1 MFNKLLRS
9 IGIGSAKV
17 DTILSTSTCVPG
29 GTIQGE
35 VRIAGGNAAQD
46 IETIYLSLMT
56 EYEVELDDSTIHLSA
71 DLGRV
76 RLTDRFTVQA
86 GQELVMPFVIPV
98 PLNTPASMGKCVV
111 WVQTGLDIKSA
122 IDPSDRDYLDVR
134 PHPMVDAFLAAA
146 DRLGFRLYKV
156 DAEKAGY
163 RHAGNGLPF
172 VQEFEFKAQRGE
184 FRGKLDE
191 LEAVFDVSEQGVHV
205 TLQIDRRARDLG
217 SFLAESMGLDE
228 SYARFSY
235 TQADLPNLDQILANA
250 IRPYC

>member
-17 DTILSTSTCVPG
+17 DTILTNRTCVPG

-35 VRIAGGNAAQD
+35 VRIYGGNAAQD

-56 EYEVELDDSTIHLSA
+56 DYEIEVDDTKVHKTV

-86 GQELVMPFVIPV
+86 NQELVMPFTLPIP
-98 PLNTPASMGKCVV
+98 LTTPVTMGKSVV
-111 WVQTGLDIKSA
+111 WIQTGLDIKSA
-122 IDPSDRDYLDVR
+122 LDPQDRDLLDVK
-134 PHPMVDAFLAAA
+134 PHPLVDAFLAAA
-146 DRLGFRLYKV
+146 DRVGFRLYKV
-156 DAEKAGY
+156 DSEKATY
-163 RHAGNGLPF
+163 RHAGHPLPF
-172 VQEFEFKAQRGE
+172 VQEFEFRPYGGE

-191 LEAVFDVSEQGVHV
+191 VEAVFQLTEAGAKV

-217 SFLAESMGLDE
+217 SFFAEAAGLDE
-228 SYARFSY
+228 SYTSFSY
-235 TQADLPNLDQILANA
+235 TQADLGNLDAMLANA
-250 IRPYC
+250 IRRYC